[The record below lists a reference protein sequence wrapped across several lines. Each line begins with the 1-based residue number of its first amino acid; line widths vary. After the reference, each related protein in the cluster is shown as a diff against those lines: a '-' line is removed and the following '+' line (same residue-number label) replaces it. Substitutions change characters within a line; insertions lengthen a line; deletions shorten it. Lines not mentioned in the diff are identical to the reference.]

1 MVWYN
6 PFSWSS
12 SSTTE
17 PEAVSSLPPAT
28 EDPSITGAR
37 RRRTRS
43 TRTFTVR
50 HGRKGSKRYQSK
62 RTRTGRK
69 SIR

>member
-6 PFSWSS
+6 PWTWSS
-12 SSTTE
+12 ASTTE

-28 EDPSITGAR
+28 ADPYTTGAR
-37 RRRTRS
+37 RRKTG
-43 TRTFTVR
+43 R

-62 RTRTGRK
+62 RARTGRK
-69 SIR
+69 STH

>member
-12 SSTTE
+12 ASTTE
-17 PEAVSSLPPAT
+17 PEAVSTLPPAT
-28 EDPSITGAR
+28 TTDPYTTGAR
-37 RRRTRS
+37 RRKT
-43 TRTFTVR
+43 R

-69 SIR
+69 SIRS

>member
-6 PFSWSS
+6 PLSWGSS
-12 SSTTE
+12 EPETVTTT
-17 PEAVSSLPPAT
+17 PEAVPT
-28 EDPSITGAR
+28 DPYTGAR
-37 RRRTRS
+37 RRKT
-43 TRTFTVR
+43 R

-62 RTRTGRK
+62 RSRTGRK

>member
-17 PEAVSSLPPAT
+17 PEAVSTPPQPT
-28 EDPSITGAR
+28 TDPSVTGAR
-37 RRRTRS
+37 RRKT
-43 TRTFTVR
+43 R

-62 RTRTGRK
+62 RHRTGKK
-69 SIR
+69 SIRP

>member
-12 SSTTE
+12 ASTTE

-28 EDPSITGAR
+28 ADPYTTGAR
-37 RRRTRS
+37 RRRT
-43 TRTFTVR
+43 R

-62 RTRTGRK
+62 RYRTGRK
-69 SIR
+69 SIRS

>member
-6 PFSWSS
+6 PLTWG
-12 SSTTE
+12 STTE

-28 EDPSITGAR
+28 ADPNTTGAR
-37 RRRTRS
+37 RRRT
-43 TRTFTVR
+43 R

-62 RTRTGRK
+62 RYRTGRK
-69 SIR
+69 SIRS

>member
-6 PFSWSS
+6 PWSWSS
-12 SSTTE
+12 ASTTE

-28 EDPSITGAR
+28 ASPSVTGAR
-37 RRRTRS
+37 RRKT
-43 TRTFTVR
+43 R

-62 RTRTGRK
+62 RHRTGKK
-69 SIR
+69 STRP

>member
-6 PFSWSS
+6 PLSWGK
-12 SSTTE
+12 TE
-17 PEAVSSLPPAT
+17 PETQTVSSLPPAT
-28 EDPSITGAR
+28 ADPSVTGAR

-62 RTRTGRK
+62 RARTGRK
-69 SIR
+69 SIRS